1 MVSARETE
9 KEIIACCCDVAERK
23 TVYIN
28 EAAANVLNL
37 SASLLKREFPISS
50 TAMQAASDLYFATAE
65 HPRLTAAQILQKN
78 WIISL
83 PRLKSRLAIALK
95 IKAAK

>member
-9 KEIIACCCDVAERK
+9 RELINCCCDVAACK
-23 TVYIN
+23 TVVIN
-28 EAAANVLNL
+28 EAIANVLNI

-50 TAMQAASDLYFATAE
+50 AAMQAASDLYFSSAK
-65 HPRLTAAQILQKN
+65 HSQLTAAQILQKR